1 MARILVCNAQ
11 RHRAERCHKAKFIE
25 ELCDVLHHGR
35 KFLSRLMRRVAVGE
49 KFVVFLESRPTTRR
63 IGDDGIEACGQK
75 DILIRPRQVAS
86 DIADTGM
93 RCERAATDLITRD
106 DYFAAVGLENANG
119 GSIQLAERDLR
130 DAARKK
136 RDAGATRPL
145 GGKRLAKFREKEIRI
160 DLRHQTVAFLQAQ
173 EPQDSSSTRKSSQ
186 AAALIDFQRP
196 GGRGDTAR
204 IRQQA
209 AIHEIAHDSR
219 KKWPLVLL
227 LNLRAGA
234 FE

>member
-1 MARILVCNAQ
+1 
-11 RHRAERCHKAKFIE
+11 
-25 ELCDVLHHGR
+25 
-35 KFLSRLMRRVAVGE
+35 
-49 KFVVFLESRPTTRR
+49 
-63 IGDDGIEACGQK
+63 
-75 DILIRPRQVAS
+75 
-86 DIADTGM
+86 M

-160 DLRHQTVAFLQAQ
+160 DLRHQTIAFLQAQ
-173 EPQDSSSTRKSSQ
+173 KPQDSSSTCKRSQ
-186 AAALIDFQRP
+186 AAALI
-196 GGRGDTAR
+196 
-204 IRQQA
+204 RQQA
-209 AIHEIAHDSR
+209 TIDDIPHDAR
-219 KKWPLVLL
+219 KKWPLVRL